1 MAQNPGLMQSAI
13 ESAIKSFQKRVYKV
27 VGGEQRPVFFNVA
40 ETAPSM
46 ALLQQN
52 HLAIRAEVEALLRSN
67 AQLPTYHELDPNQ
80 KYISGGD
87 QKKWKVFMLYAMG
100 VKPEENRAR
109 CPVTA
114 SLLDQVPD
122 LFQAFFSILEAGKSV
137 PAHNGPHLGYVRYHL
152 GLIVPKENPPSIRVK
167 DQIYTW
173 KEGEGVLFDD
183 SWNHEVMNQST
194 SDRVILL
201 VDTLRPLPMRLH
213 LFNLFYSKVL
223 VRIAY
228 ASGIMKNLERFR

>member
-1 MAQNPGLMQSAI
+1 MSQKAGVVQSAI
-13 ESAIKSFQKRVYKV
+13 ESAVKSFQKSVYRV
-27 VGGEQRPVFFNVA
+27 VGGEQRPVFFDVA

-46 ALLQQN
+46 ALLQEN
-52 HLAIRAEVEALLRSN
+52 YLAIRAEVEALLKSN

-80 KYISGGD
+80 QFISGND

-100 VKPEENRAR
+100 VKPQANRER
-109 CPVTA
+109 CPVTT
-114 SLLDQVPD
+114 SLLDRVPN

-152 GLIVPKENPPSIRVK
+152 GLIVPKDNPPSIRVK
-167 DQIYTW
+167 DQVYTW
-173 KEGEGVLFDD
+173 KEGDGVLFDD
-183 SWNHEVMNQST
+183 SWNHEVMNQS
-194 SDRVILL
+194 SGDRVILL
-201 VDTLRPLPMRLH
+201 VDTLRPLPMHLH

-228 ASGIMKNLERFR
+228 ASGVMKNLERFR